1 MSPTSASTPTQQ
13 RGDDPQAPTV
23 QTPRRRPGRA
33 GTAALAAVAAVIV
46 LGVAAGIVLLMVGG
60 GSGGPA
66 EPGGPAANAAITE
79 AFGGNAA
86 DGPLAAAGAPGG
98 PGGGPKGHGKPD
110 GAASGVLDQVTH
122 GEFTLDAAAGGRT
135 VEVQRGQLLAVTPS
149 TVTVRSPDGFTA
161 SYRVEPGVTMT
172 KNGQSATVSELAT
185 GDQSLVV
192 AARDATGLAAQTVT
206 VD

>member
-1 MSPTSASTPTQQ
+1 MTPTPTQQ
-13 RGDDPQAPTV
+13 RADHPDAPTM

-33 GTAALAAVAAVIV
+33 GTAALVAVAVVIV
-46 LGVAAGIVLLMVGG
+46 LGVVAGIVLLVVGG

-66 EPGGPAANAAITE
+66 GPGGPAANAAITR
-79 AFGGNAA
+79 AFGGNPA
-86 DGPLAAAGAPGG
+86 DDPAAAGPPGG

-110 GAASGVLDQVTH
+110 GAAGGVLDQVTH
-122 GEFTLDAAAGGRT
+122 GEFTLDPAAGGRT
-135 VEVQRGQLLAVTPS
+135 VDVQRGQLVSVSPS
-149 TVTVRSPDGFTA
+149 EVTVRSSDGFTTT
-161 SYRVEPGVTMT
+161 YRVEPGVTMT

-206 VD
+206 VG